1 MVLQEEMRKK
11 PQFTVIYPIR
21 CVRITPLLFMFFFKN
36 RFNKCAF
43 VPADCSLLQQCLL
56 NQLKLPFIK

>member
-21 CVRITPLLFMFFFKN
+21 CARIAPFLFMFFFKTGLIN
-36 RFNKCAF
+36 ARLYRPNTVCRGN
-43 VPADCSLLQQCLL
+43 VC
-56 NQLKLPFIK
+56 